1 MNEKDLSYDVRDLQV
16 AIEHCNEKVNT
27 LKGDC
32 QKEHY
37 KLLMMLLDLKEYK
50 VQNNYEPNNICLINS
65 LNEIR
70 QIREQAKNGQ
80 ILIGKFNSL
89 VKNLNELYDK
99 ASLETDCK
107 QEYLV
112 IKDKDNEYWFDYTFL
127 DNKLNLVLI
136 SEIDNM
142 SIQLYRKISG
152 VFENIL
158 IQCDN
163 LEIEVVE

>member
-1 MNEKDLSYDVRDLQV
+1 MGKKDLSYDVRDLQV

-37 KLLMMLLDLKEYK
+37 KLLLMLLDLKEYK
-50 VQNNYEPNNICLINS
+50 VQNNYEPNNVYSINS
-65 LNEIR
+65 LNEIK
-70 QIREQAKNGQ
+70 QIREKAKSRQ
-80 ILIGKFNSL
+80 ILISKFNLL
-89 VKNLNELYDK
+89 VEK
-99 ASLETDCK
+99 ASLELDCK

-136 SEIDNM
+136 SKIDNM

-152 VFENIL
+152 VFEDIL

>member
-1 MNEKDLSYDVRDLQV
+1 MNEKDLCYDVRDLQV

-70 QIREQAKNGQ
+70 QIREQAKNRQ

-89 VKNLNELYDK
+89 VKKLNELYDK
-99 ASLETDCK
+99 ASLEIDCK

-142 SIQLYRKISG
+142 SIQLYRKLSG
-152 VFENIL
+152 IFEDIL